1 MNDSKES
8 AETPRGRRRSER
20 ARLAILDAAADLLL
34 ERGVS
39 GASIEAIASRAGVSK
54 ATIYRWWPTRGH
66 VMFESLF
73 ERTLP
78 TMRRDPGDSTAQ
90 ALTRQTQNFVDLV
103 SDHVYGALIRQLVV
117 ATQSDE
123 GLRETFIRQWLN
135 PRREIS
141 AAIIADGVER
151 GEIRADLDVSICLD
165 QLFAPIYYRLLFGHG
180 PLDGPFAR
188 RVVEQALAGVSAPG

>member
-8 AETPRGRRRSER
+8 VESARGRPRSEH
-20 ARLAILDAAADLLL
+20 ARRAILDAAADLLL

-54 ATIYRWWPTRGH
+54 ATVYRWWPTLGH

-73 ERTLP
+73 ERTRL
-78 TMRRDPGDSTAQ
+78 TMRRDPSDSTAE
-90 ALTRQTQNFVDLV
+90 ALIRQTQNFVDLV

-117 ATQSDE
+117 ASQSDD
-123 GLRETFIRQWLN
+123 GLRETFTRQWLN
-135 PRREIS
+135 PRREAS
-141 AAIIADGVER
+141 AQIIADGIER
-151 GEIRADLDVSICLD
+151 GDIRADLDVSVCLD
-165 QLFAPIYYRLLFGHG
+165 QLFAPIYYRLLFAHG
-180 PLDGPFAR
+180 PLDGRFAH